1 MQDAP
6 PRVRALKTS
15 KLKNGR
21 VMAILHGLLRSS
33 SNRLMA
39 SAGAGTASRGAS
51 THATVVMVELVTA
64 AHCIETDVMDVR
76 PLLRLM
82 DIATCASAEKHTGVN
97 CVTASMGDVVFD
109 HMPTA
114 GDLLELTATP
124 VFAGRTSLDIGLTAM
139 CIGEDGVRNFVCYAS
154 FTYVTTR
161 GPDGQKRFCPPL
173 SEELYGSDDD
183 DSQNR
188 SKSTTDWARTTAK
201 FRRSLVKVEMKSASL
216 IKNEVGVASGFETE
230 FSEVVLPAHQ
240 NHMGH
245 TFGGIVMGWMAKA
258 ALAEASRRSKRRIG
272 TLLIRSVLRVEFST
286 GSDVSDHLI
295 FRPRLNAT
303 FDDGQSAEIEVRVS
317 KRCIASGREC
327 DMNHGYF
334 YVSGYTR
341 GEKVD
346 KPFGTTK
353 AFGCSALGKE
363 IQCRIT
369 ADTNWRRRLLLARRR
384 LLGGTGE
391 AVEWH
396 SSLQDEAPLLTILAV
411 LRLVHKEDPAVKW
424 KELCS
429 NDESH
434 RFPTKSI
441 AGRAS
446 IIGAGRTNKTNIS
459 NFILEVTPGE
469 PLGRKNTF
477 ILRGRAV
484 ILNTT
489 VSTLF
494 DMVKDERTQWD
505 ELCNSIKIIEEKQT
519 GKGEN
524 EEEVNWDIV
533 EHEALTPQAAL
544 AMGYIFCWKTLSRPK
559 KHVPLCLIRTW
570 QTSENDGTAV
580 FASQSVH
587 HPDAAKGT
595 LTQVLP
601 SGWFFSSFQDAV
613 SGKTV
618 GVSLT
623 YVVEHDLVHLRR
635 LAPMLKDKIII
646 KTMASSTERWFY
658 NLASMAQK

>member
-1 MQDAP
+1 
-6 PRVRALKTS
+6 
-15 KLKNGR
+15 
-21 VMAILHGLLRSS
+21 MA
-33 SNRLMA
+33 N
-39 SAGAGTASRGAS
+39 AGAGTVVAVRGEAS
-51 THATVVMVELVTA
+51 TPPATVVMVELVTA

-124 VFAGRTSLDIGLTAM
+124 VFAGRTSLDVALTVISIGH
-139 CIGEDGVRNFVCYAS
+139 GGVRNFVCYAS

-173 SEELYGSDDD
+173 SEETSDHDD
-183 DSQNR
+183 GSQNR
-188 SKSTTDWARTTAK
+188 PQSASRWARTTAK
-201 FRRSLVKVEMKSASL
+201 FRRALVKVEMKSASL
-216 IKNEVGVASGFETE
+216 VKNESCVASGFETE

-258 ALAEASRRSKRRIG
+258 ALAEASRRSKRKVG
-272 TLLIRSVLRVEFST
+272 TLLIRAVLRVEFST

-295 FRPRLNAT
+295 FRPRLNT
-303 FDDGQSAEIEVRVS
+303 IFDDGQSAEIEVRVS
-317 KRCIASGREC
+317 KRCIASGKEC
-327 DMNHGYF
+327 QMNVGYF
-334 YVSGYTR
+334 YISGYTK
-341 GEKVD
+341 GKKLD
-346 KPFGTTK
+346 TPFGAAETI
-353 AFGCSALGKE
+353 GCSALRKDM
-363 IQCRIT
+363 QDRIN
-369 ADTNWRRRLLLARRR
+369 ADANWRRRLLLARRR

-396 SSLQDEAPLLTILAV
+396 PSLQDEAPLLTILAV
-411 LRLVHKEDPAVKW
+411 LRLVYTNDTTVKW
-424 KELCS
+424 KELHFYDGNEKS
-429 NDESH
+429 
-434 RFPTKSI
+434 PTKSI

-446 IIGAGRTNKTNIS
+446 IIGTGRTNMTNIS

-469 PLGRKNTF
+469 PLGRKSTF

-489 VSTLF
+489 VSALF
-494 DMVKDERTQWD
+494 DMIKTKRAQWD
-505 ELCNSIKIIEEKQT
+505 ELCNSIKMIEEKQNGNVEKT
-519 GKGEN
+519 EDN
-524 EEEVNWDIV
+524 EVNWDIV

-559 KHVPLCLIRTW
+559 KHIPLCLIRAW
-570 QTSENDGTAV
+570 QTDNNDGTAIL
-580 FASQSVH
+580 ASQSVH
-587 HPDAAKGT
+587 HPDAAKGS

-601 SGWFFSSFQDAV
+601 SGWFLSPFQDA
-613 SGKTV
+613 SGETV
-618 GVSLT
+618 GVSVT

-635 LAPMLKDKIII
+635 LAPMLTDKIII

-658 NLASMAQK
+658 NLARMP